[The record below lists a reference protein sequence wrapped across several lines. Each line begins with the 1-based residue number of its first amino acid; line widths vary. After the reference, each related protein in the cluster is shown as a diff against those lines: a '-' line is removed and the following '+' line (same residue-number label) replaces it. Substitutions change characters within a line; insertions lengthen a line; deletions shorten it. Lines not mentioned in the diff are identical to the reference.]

1 MRRRMSARAPPTIA
15 PWPGT
20 ITIPAGQTRVTVPV
34 QILNDTLSESTETF
48 TFSIIN
54 VSSGTLLFPR
64 TSNVSILDDENP
76 VTEPPEPPLVSDYSV
91 TQVNVV
97 STGLNQ
103 PIAFEFVPGSD
114 ELMITANKTGQIK
127 LYNYQTGQDRGSVID
142 LSAEVNA
149 IADRGI
155 LDIAIHPDVASNPYL
170 YVFYTVDPPEAAG
183 LTGNAGRDGAGN
195 RYNQLAR
202 FTLDASTGYTTIVA
216 NSKTVILGAGGTSYA
231 SVSGGGTVDSTSNV
245 TQAESGRTAGGGY
258 VRDYLKMD
266 SLSHAGGAIEFGP
279 DGALYVSTG
288 DGTSY
293 NLVDPRTASVQD
305 INSLSGKI
313 LRINPIT
320 GQGFSDNP
328 FATGDLGAN
337 ASKVYQLGLRNPFSM
352 SFDETGKLLI
362 TDTGWNSWEEIN
374 SGGPGA
380 NFGWPWYEGGD
391 NGTLARTTGYQD
403 LAQATTFYNAVAAG
417 TVSVTPAYRA
427 FSHTSSAPGYQVQA
441 ITGSNDLIDSGRYPA
456 SLQGYYIFTDV
467 SQGEVFAV
475 SSDDRTR
482 LEFLFRD
489 TDNFAPVS
497 FKQGP
502 DGAIYYA
509 DLRSNVIGR
518 LDILD
523 IGNTITGTAGNDVLS
538 GTAGIDIMRGLGG
551 ADTFLTS
558 PGNDTIF
565 GSPSA
570 YSQIDYDGAAADYRI
585 TRNGDGSL
593 TIVGSGTGTD
603 RAFDIDG
610 FWFRGEGR
618 WYSVSDVL
626 QPGGS
631 TGPIR
636 GTSGND
642 RLAGTSGND
651 VMIGNG
657 GSDIFEG
664 SLGNDDIRG
673 NAGNYDQVDYG
684 GARST
689 YTFARNANGTV
700 TVTGALTGTDTL
712 SEIDGFWFSGEGR
725 WYGLAEV
732 LATPGTITGTAGNDT
747 LAGSPGNDVM
757 IGNGG
762 SDLFLTSLGN
772 DDIRGNPG
780 YDQVD
785 YDGNAGNYTFTR
797 NANGSV
803 TVTGALTG
811 TDTLSDIDGIWFRGS
826 QQWSRLS
833 DLISNGSTVTGTSGN
848 DTLFGT
854 RGNDIM
860 IGNGGSDLFI
870 GSLGND
876 DIRGNAPAY
885 DQVNYDGRR
894 TDYTFTRNANGTIT
908 VNGTG
913 TGTDTLTSIEG
924 FWFYGENAWY
934 SAEQVTGA
942 AARGLGLVDGPA

>member
-1 MRRRMSARAPPTIA
+1 MSGQIYLESAELSVSEVNGQVLVAIVRTGDTSQAVTVQYA
-15 PWPGT
+15 TTNVSAGAGDYRGVSGT
-20 ITIPAGQTRVTVPV
+20 ITIPAGQSRVTVPV
-34 QILNDTLSESTETF
+34 QILNDALSESTETF

-64 TSNVSILDDENP
+64 TTNVSILDDENP
-76 VTEPPEPPLVSDYSV
+76 VTDPPEPPLVSDYSV
-91 TQVNVV
+91 TQVNVI

-127 LYNYQTGQDRGSVID
+127 LYNFQTGQDRGSLID

-149 IADRGI
+149 IADRGV
-155 LDIAIHPDVASNPYL
+155 LDVAIHPDVANNPYL

-202 FTLDASTGYTTIVA
+202 FTLDASTGYTTIVP
-216 NSKTVILGAGGTSYA
+216 NSKTVILGASGNGYST
-231 SVSGGGTVDSTSNV
+231 VSGGGAVDSTSTV
-245 TQAESGRTAGGGY
+245 GQAESGRTAGGGY

-293 NLVDPRTASVQD
+293 NLVDPRTLSVQN

-313 LRINPIT
+313 LRIDPIT
-320 GQGFSDNP
+320 GQGLADNP

-380 NFGWPWYEGGD
+380 NFGWPFYEGGD

-403 LAQATTFYNAVAAG
+403 LSQAAAFYAGVAAG
-417 TVSVTPAYRA
+417 TTVITPAYRA
-427 FSHTSSAPGYQVQA
+427 FSHASSAPGFQVQA

-456 SLQGYYIFTDV
+456 SLQGFYIFTDV

-489 TDNFAPVS
+489 TDNFAPVA

-523 IGNTITGTAGNDVLS
+523 VGNNVTGTAGNDVLS
-538 GTAGIDIMRGLGG
+538 GTAGIDIMRGLAGT
-551 ADTFLTS
+551 DTFLS
-558 PGNDTIF
+558 SAGNDTIF
-565 GSPSA
+565 GSPTA

-593 TIVGSGTGTD
+593 TIVGASTGTD

-610 FWFRGEGR
+610 FWFRGEAR
-618 WYSVSDVL
+618 WYSVAQVL
-626 QPGGS
+626 QATPNS
-631 TGPIR
+631 GPIR
-636 GTSGND
+636 
-642 RLAGTSGND
+642 
-651 VMIGNG
+651 
-657 GSDIFEG
+657 
-664 SLGNDDIRG
+664 
-673 NAGNYDQVDYG
+673 
-684 GARST
+684 
-689 YTFARNANGTV
+689 
-700 TVTGALTGTDTL
+700 
-712 SEIDGFWFSGEGR
+712 
-725 WYGLAEV
+725 
-732 LATPGTITGTAGNDT
+732 GTAGNDT
-747 LAGSPGNDVM
+747 LSGTAGNDVM

-762 SDLFLTSLGN
+762 SDLFLSSLGN
-772 DDIRGNPG
+772 DDIRGNAG

-785 YDGNAGNYTFTR
+785 YDGNAGSYTWTR

-811 TDTLSDIDGIWFRGS
+811 TDTLTDIDGIWFRGS

-854 RGNDIM
+854 RGADVM
-860 IGNGGSDLFI
+860 IGNGGADLFI
-870 GSLGND
+870 SSLGND
-876 DIRGNAPAY
+876 DIRGNTVGY

-894 TDYTFTRNANGTIT
+894 ADYTFTRNANGTIT
-908 VNGTG
+908 VTG
-913 TGTDTLTSIEG
+913 ATTGTDTLTNIDG

-934 SAEQVTGA
+934 SAAQLAPPVA
-942 AARGLGLVDGPA
+942 AALGLTEDVVPAG